1 MAVGTVESLEAR
13 RTAAIRI
20 KTVFTIRWQRYQ
32 SRRGRV
38 VGRVRKRRAT
48 QRKGKKKLQ
57 RNGTVRIQTDRTVSD
72 RIIALQRE
80 RTEKDHRMVG
90 RSVGRGTSTLSKRTR
105 MYVKVTLTI
114 QRRSG
119 TCWCFMVS
127 AVWLRRTNN
136 KVKNIRIRKG
146 DAQSYMT

>member
-1 MAVGTVESLEAR
+1 M
-13 RTAAIRI
+13 
-20 KTVFTIRWQRYQ
+20 
-32 SRRGRV
+32 
-38 VGRVRKRRAT
+38 VGRVRKRMAT

-80 RTEKDHRMVG
+80 RTEKDHRMIG

-127 AVWLRRTNN
+127 AVWLFVSYLKYGAHNCVLLLCILFVISGDVRTI
-136 KVKNIRIRKG
+136 K
-146 DAQSYMT
+146 

>member
-1 MAVGTVESLEAR
+1 M
-13 RTAAIRI
+13 
-20 KTVFTIRWQRYQ
+20 
-32 SRRGRV
+32 
-38 VGRVRKRRAT
+38 VGRVRKRMAT

-80 RTEKDHRMVG
+80 RTEKDHRMIG

-105 MYVKVTLTI
+105 M
-114 QRRSG
+114 
-119 TCWCFMVS
+119 
-127 AVWLRRTNN
+127 RRTNN